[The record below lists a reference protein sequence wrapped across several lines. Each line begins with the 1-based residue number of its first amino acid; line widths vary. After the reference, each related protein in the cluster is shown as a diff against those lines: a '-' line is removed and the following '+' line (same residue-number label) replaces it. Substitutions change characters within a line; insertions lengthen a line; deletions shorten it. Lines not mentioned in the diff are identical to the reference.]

1 MPTWGQL
8 LREVNNNALSDGKR
22 DHDGLRRKYLQR
34 VHALTGRAVILYSTA
49 WLETRPIN
57 PSDLQVALSDVQG
70 VMEAVSNVEERELD
84 LIIHSPGGSAEAA
97 ESLVEYL
104 RERFDHIRA
113 FIPVAAMSA
122 ATMMALG
129 ANELVMGQHSQIG
142 PIDPQFIINTPE
154 GQRTA
159 PAKAILNQFELAKQ
173 ECQDSKN
180 LAAWMPII
188 RSYAPGLLNQC
199 QNSQE
204 LASNLVAGWLE
215 RYMFAGE
222 PEAEDQARSIA
233 AWLGD
238 YDLFQ
243 SHGRRVGR
251 EQARDRGVRVTNLET
266 DHNLQDAVLSVHHA
280 TMLTFGGT
288 PAVKIIENH
297 HGRAWIRSSAVQMTA
312 PPQPSQNPVPA
323 PLPDQDLPPPQ
334 SRAEKRR
341 QERGRR

>member
-1 MPTWGQL
+1 
-8 LREVNNNALSDGKR
+8 
-22 DHDGLRRKYLQR
+22 
-34 VHALTGRAVILYSTA
+34 
-49 WLETRPIN
+49 
-57 PSDLQVALSDVQG
+57 
-70 VMEAVSNVEERELD
+70 MEAVSNVTERELD

-129 ANELVMGQHSQIG
+129 ADELVMGQHSQIG

-154 GQRTA
+154 GQRSA

-180 LAAWMPII
+180 LAAWMLII

-199 QNSQE
+199 QNSQA

-215 RYMFAGE
+215 RYIFAGE
-222 PEAEDQARSIA
+222 PDPEEQARSVA
-233 AWLGD
+233 KWLGD
-238 YDLFQ
+238 YDSFQ

-251 EQARDRGVRVTNLET
+251 EQAKEHGVRVTDLET
-266 DHNLQDAVLSVHHA
+266 YHDLQDAVLSVHHA
-280 TMLTFGGT
+280 TMVTFGGT

-297 HGRAWIRSSAVQMTA
+297 HGRAWIKSSAVQVATPA
-312 PPQPSQNPVPA
+312 QPSQTPGPA
-323 PLPDQDLPPPQ
+323 PLPGAVRRPGSARPPADRPAPPP
-334 SRAEKRR
+334 R
-341 QERGRR
+341 QHRPVGRSVRLLCGTPA